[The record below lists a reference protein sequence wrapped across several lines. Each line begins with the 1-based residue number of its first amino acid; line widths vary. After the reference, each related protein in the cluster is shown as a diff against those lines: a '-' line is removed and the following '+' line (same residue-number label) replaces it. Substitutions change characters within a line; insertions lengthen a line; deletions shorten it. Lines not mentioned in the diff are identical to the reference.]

1 MKSIN
6 RRESKKIAV
15 MAAVIIGL
23 MMFAFMPLAS
33 AEVTSFTVTPSSGIA
48 GLVDSYDA
56 LVTTDGVT
64 TINVTIPA
72 GFIAVAPAIGGVQI
86 ARVDFWNESKGD
98 YYGYATITSNNANP
112 TTQVDVYAK
121 MQVGGDEVE
130 YGPTPQ
136 VVDYTPGGYTPLK
149 VEEGTCTLW
158 ANTTLPTETED
169 GYINIT
175 VDCLSLGFLEDVSV
189 NIGEFVRN
197 PMAACDYVFSADGK
211 TATVSI
217 KKPIGRGAVFRDG
230 LWYADRDGD
239 HQTDIWYQYGIAD
252 DKPAV
257 GDVDNNGIN
266 DIVAF
271 RNGLWYV
278 SREDHTGT
286 NWAKSFTYGVPGDIP
301 LIGDIDNDGIVDAVI
316 FRNGMWYVSK
326 FVEPGHDGRD
336 TDYSFNY
343 GVPGDIPVL
352 ADIDNDGVDD
362 VVIFRN
368 GKWYVSDEATHQVT
382 VDTFYYG
389 VADDIPIVDDIRN
402 DGSNDIAILRGG
414 RWWVSRLDL
423 SGTDYKFMYGI
434 PGDYPILNK
443 FCSV

>member
-1 MKSIN
+1 MKSMN
-6 RRESKKIAV
+6 RKGNKKIATI
-15 MAAVIIGL
+15 AAIIVGL

-33 AEVTSFTVTPSSGIA
+33 AEVTDFSVTPSSGVA

-72 GFIAVAPAIGGVQI
+72 GFIAVEPAIGGVQI
-86 ARVDFWNESKGD
+86 ARMDFWNTSTKA

-112 TTQVDVYAK
+112 TAKVDVYCK

-136 VVDYTPGGYTPLK
+136 DVNYNPGTPTSLSVTVNGGI
-149 VEEGTCTLW
+149 VW
-158 ANTTLPTETED
+158 VNITLPTETED
-169 GYINIT
+169 GCINIT
-175 VDCLSLGFLEDVSV
+175 ADCGSLDLLEEISI

-197 PMAACDYVFSADGK
+197 PMAACDYDFIADGK

-217 KKPIGRGAVFRDG
+217 KEPIGRGAVFRNG
-230 LWYADRDGD
+230 MWYADTDGD
-239 HQTDIWYQYGIAD
+239 HQTDIWHQYGIAN

-271 RNGLWYV
+271 RGGFWYV
-278 SREDHTGT
+278 SREDRTGT

-301 LIGDIDNDGIVDAVI
+301 LIGDINNDGIVDAVI
-316 FRNGMWYVSK
+316 FRNGKWWVSK
-326 FVEPGHDGRD
+326 FVEPGHDGRV

-368 GKWYVSDEATHQVT
+368 GKWYVSDEATHTAT

-414 RWWVSRLDL
+414 RWWVSRSDL

-443 FCSV
+443 FV